1 MKIFRIIFIT
11 FLINNMKSLDSNIVF
26 VYEHV
31 RHGARSPLF
40 FDGNTDYLDRF
51 GTQWEGAMELT
62 NVGKREHYVLGIH
75 NRLKYSSLINFTKY
89 DYQEIKVYSTNTGRT
104 VQSIQAELL
113 AMYLPG
119 TLPKLTKD
127 QLKAAYPPFQ
137 NLSLEV
143 LDEISELNDST
154 IINDINIFPIQY
166 SDPKKVQINEPA
178 NCPYMK
184 QYQEDL
190 KTNSVTVKDFVSNF
204 ISKYGDKLKEVLNIT
219 DKELND
225 FEYIE
230 TILAE
235 EVLCNYYDGNKLT
248 DFFSKTGFNESEF
261 IQDNRLS
268 KSIYTYN
275 INLDEKTG
283 IMSASPSMKEII
295 NYMDNI
301 INNKSQTPKMVMQGG
316 HDTTIS
322 YIQYFMKHVF
332 NIPIQYISFASNI
345 YFELHKNKSESE
357 LDKFYIEYILDGITK
372 LIMDYPEFKTK
383 VLDAVWS
390 DEDINKFCYPPE
402 KEDITDEKKTDENK
416 TEYEK
421 YKTYTIALLSTTIF
435 LFISTVVFLALFI
448 VHYKQYK
455 TFSGN
460 SITNDS
466 ILNGKKNN
474 EMQLIE

>member
-89 DYQEIKVYSTNTGRT
+89 DYQEIKVYSTNSGRT
-104 VQSIQAELL
+104 IQSIQAELH

-119 TLPKLTKD
+119 TLPKLTKE
-127 QLKAAYPPFQ
+127 QLSAAYPPFQ
-137 NLSLEV
+137 NLSSEV
-143 LDEISELNDST
+143 LDEVAKLNDST
-154 IINDINIFPIQY
+154 IINDINVFPIQM
-166 SDPKKVQINEPA
+166 SDPKKVQLNDPS
-178 NCPYMK
+178 NCPFMK
-184 QYQEDL
+184 QYQAEL
-190 KTNSVTVKDFVSNF
+190 ENKTRSGIIKDFVKNF
-204 ISKYGDKLKEVLNIT
+204 AAKYGEKLKEVLNRT
-219 DKELND
+219 DEDVNSFD
-225 FEYIE
+225 YIQI
-230 TILAE
+230 ILAE
-235 EVLCNYYDGNKLT
+235 EVICNYYDGNKLE
-248 DFFSKTGFNESEF
+248 DFFKKTGFNSSEF
-261 IQDNRLS
+261 IQDNRES
-268 KSIYTYN
+268 KIIYIYN
-275 INLDEKTG
+275 LNMDEQSG
-283 IMSASPSMKEII
+283 VMAASPSIKDII

-316 HDTTIS
+316 HDDTIS
-322 YIQYFMKHVF
+322 YFQYFMKHVF

-357 LDKFYIEYILDGITK
+357 LDKYYIEYILDGITK

-383 VLDAVWS
+383 VLEAVWS
-390 DEDINKFCYPPE
+390 DEKINKFCYPPE
-402 KEDITDEKKTDENK
+402 KEDEKTDENK

-466 ILNGKKNN
+466 ILNGKTNN
-474 EMQLIE
+474 ELQLIE

>member
-248 DFFSKTGFNESEF
+248 DFFRKTGFNESEF

-301 INNKSQTPKMVMQGG
+301 INNKSQAPKMVMQGG

-357 LDKFYIEYILDGITK
+357 LDKYYIEYILDGITK
-372 LIMDYPEFKTK
+372 LIMDYPEFQTK

-402 KEDITDEKKTDENK
+402 KEDITDEKTDENK

>member
-104 VQSIQAELL
+104 VQSIQAEIL

-357 LDKFYIEYILDGITK
+357 LDKYYIEYILDGITK
-372 LIMDYPEFKTK
+372 LIMDYNEFKTK

-402 KEDITDEKKTDENK
+402 KEDITDEKTDENK

>member
-1 MKIFRIIFIT
+1 MKKFRIIFIT
-11 FLINNMKSLDSNIVF
+11 FLIYFIKSSDSNIVF

-40 FDGNTDYLDRF
+40 FDGNTKYLDRF
-51 GTQWEGAMELT
+51 GTQWEGAMEIT

-89 DYQEIKVYSTNTGRT
+89 DYQEIKVFSTNVGRT

-119 TLPKLTKD
+119 TLPKLTKE
-127 QLKAAYPPFQ
+127 QLAVAYPPFQ
-137 NLSLEV
+137 NLSSEIRDEV
-143 LDEISELNDST
+143 AELNDST
-154 IINDINIFPIQY
+154 IIKDINVFPIQF
-166 SDPKKVQINEPA
+166 SDPKKVQLNEPV

-184 QYQEDL
+184 QYQEDI
-190 KTNSVTVKDFVSNF
+190 KANSVTLKDFMKNF
-204 ISKYGDKLKEVLNIT
+204 NAKYGDKLKEVLKLT

-248 DFFSKTGFNESEF
+248 DFFNKTGFNETEF
-261 IQDNRLS
+261 IEDNRLS
-268 KSIYTYN
+268 KRIYTYN

-295 NYMDNI
+295 NYMDDI
-301 INNKSQTPKMVMQGG
+301 INNKSQAPKMVMQGG

-322 YIQYFMKHVF
+322 YFQYFMKHVF
-332 NIPIQYISFASNI
+332 NISIQYISFASNI
-345 YFELHKNKSESE
+345 YFELHKNISESE
-357 LDKFYIEYILDGITK
+357 SDKYYVEYILDGVTK
-372 LIMDYPEFKTK
+372 LIIDYPEFKTK
-383 VLDAVWS
+383 VLGAVWN

-402 KEDITDEKKTDENK
+402 KENITDEKTDENK
-416 TEYEK
+416 NEYEK
-421 YKTYTIALLSTTIF
+421 YKTYTIVLLSTTIF
-435 LFISTVVFLALFI
+435 LFISTVIFLALFI
-448 VHYKQYK
+448 VHYKKYK
-455 TFSGN
+455 TYSGY
-460 SITNDS
+460 SMPNDS
-466 ILNGKKNN
+466 SLNGKKNS
-474 EMQLIE
+474 ELKLIE

>member
-1 MKIFRIIFIT
+1 MNIFRIIF
-11 FLINNMKSLDSNIVF
+11 LIFFIYFIKSSDSDIVF

-40 FDGNTDYLDRF
+40 LNGNTQYQDAF

-154 IINDINIFPIQY
+154 IINDINVFPIQY

-301 INNKSQTPKMVMQGG
+301 INNKSQAPKMVMQGG

-357 LDKFYIEYILDGITK
+357 LDKYYIEYILDGITK

-383 VLDAVWS
+383 VLDSVWS

-402 KEDITDEKKTDENK
+402 KEDITDEKTDENK

-448 VHYKQYK
+448 VHYKKYK

-466 ILNGKKNN
+466 ILNGKKNS
-474 EMQLIE
+474 ELQLIE

>member
-11 FLINNMKSLDSNIVF
+11 LLINNMKSLDSNIVF

-248 DFFSKTGFNESEF
+248 DFFSKTRFNESEF

-357 LDKFYIEYILDGITK
+357 LDKYYIEYILDGITK

-402 KEDITDEKKTDENK
+402 KEDITDEKTDENK

>member
-154 IINDINIFPIQY
+154 IINDINVFPIQY

-248 DFFSKTGFNESEF
+248 DFFSKTRFNESEF

-357 LDKFYIEYILDGITK
+357 LDKYYIEYILDGITK

-383 VLDAVWS
+383 VLDDVWS

-402 KEDITDEKKTDENK
+402 KEDITDEKTDENK

>member
-154 IINDINIFPIQY
+154 IINDINVFPIQY

-357 LDKFYIEYILDGITK
+357 LDKYYIEYILDGITK

-402 KEDITDEKKTDENK
+402 KEDITDEKTDENK

-466 ILNGKKNN
+466 ILNGKKNS
-474 EMQLIE
+474 ELELIE

>member
-248 DFFSKTGFNESEF
+248 DFFSKTRFNESEF

-357 LDKFYIEYILDGITK
+357 LDKYYIEYILDGITK

-402 KEDITDEKKTDENK
+402 KEDITDEKTDENK

-435 LFISTVVFLALFI
+435 LFISTVVFIILFI
-448 VHYKQYK
+448 LFYKK
-455 TFSGN
+455 TKKYSGN
-460 SITNDS
+460 LLTNDS
-466 ILNGKKNN
+466 TLNGKTNN
-474 EMQLIE
+474 ELQLIE

>member
-11 FLINNMKSLDSNIVF
+11 LLINNMKSLDSNIVF

-248 DFFSKTGFNESEF
+248 DFFSKTRFNESEF

-357 LDKFYIEYILDGITK
+357 LDKYYIEYILDGITK

-402 KEDITDEKKTDENK
+402 KEDITDEKTDENR

>member
-248 DFFSKTGFNESEF
+248 DFFSKTRFNESEF

-357 LDKFYIEYILDGITK
+357 LDKYYIEYILDGITK

-402 KEDITDEKKTDENK
+402 KEDITDEKTDENK

>member
-1 MKIFRIIFIT
+1 MKKFRIIFIT
-11 FLINNMKSLDSNIVF
+11 FLIYFIKSSDSNIVF

-40 FDGNTDYLDRF
+40 FDGNTKYLDRF
-51 GTQWEGAMELT
+51 GTQWEGAMEIT

-89 DYQEIKVYSTNTGRT
+89 DYQEIKVYSTNSGRT

-119 TLPKLTKD
+119 TLPKLTKE
-127 QLKAAYPPFQ
+127 QLAAAYPPFQ
-137 NLSLEV
+137 NLSSEV
-143 LDEISELNDST
+143 LNEIEELNDST
-154 IINDINIFPIQY
+154 IINDINVFPIQY
-166 SDPKKVQINEPA
+166 SDPKKVQLNEPV

-184 QYQEDL
+184 QYQEDI
-190 KTNSVTVKDFVSNF
+190 KANSVTLKDFMKNF
-204 ISKYGDKLKEVLNIT
+204 NAKYGDKLKEVLKLT

-248 DFFSKTGFNESEF
+248 DFFNKTGFNEAEF
-261 IQDNRLS
+261 IEDNRLS
-268 KSIYTYN
+268 KRIYTYN

-295 NYMDNI
+295 NYMDDI
-301 INNKSQTPKMVMQGG
+301 INNKSQAPKMVMQGG

-322 YIQYFMKHVF
+322 YFQYFMKHVF
-332 NIPIQYISFASNI
+332 NISIQYISFASNI
-345 YFELHKNKSESE
+345 YFELHKNISESE
-357 LDKFYIEYILDGITK
+357 SDKYYVEYILDGVTK
-372 LIMDYPEFKTK
+372 LIIDYPEFKTK
-383 VLDAVWS
+383 VLGAVWK

-402 KEDITDEKKTDENK
+402 KENITDEKTDENK
-416 TEYEK
+416 NEYEK
-421 YKTYTIALLSTTIF
+421 YKTYTIVLLSTTIF
-435 LFISTVVFLALFI
+435 LFISTVIFLALFI
-448 VHYKQYK
+448 VHYKKYK
-455 TFSGN
+455 TYSGY
-460 SITNDS
+460 SMPNDS
-466 ILNGKKNN
+466 SLNGKKNS
-474 EMQLIE
+474 ELKLIE

>member
-11 FLINNMKSLDSNIVF
+11 FLINNMKSSDSNIVF

-154 IINDINIFPIQY
+154 IINDINVFPIQY

-248 DFFSKTGFNESEF
+248 DFFSKTRFNESEF

-301 INNKSQTPKMVMQGG
+301 INNKSQAPKMVMQGG

-357 LDKFYIEYILDGITK
+357 LDKYYIEYILDGITK

-402 KEDITDEKKTDENK
+402 KEDITDEKTDENK

>member
-1 MKIFRIIFIT
+1 MNIFRIIF
-11 FLINNMKSLDSNIVF
+11 LIFFIYFINSSDSDIVF

-40 FDGNTDYLDRF
+40 LNGNTQYLDAF
-51 GTQWEGAMELT
+51 GTQWEGASTLT

-154 IINDINIFPIQY
+154 IINDINVFPIQY

-204 ISKYGDKLKEVLNIT
+204 ISKYGDKLKEVINIT

-301 INNKSQTPKMVMQGG
+301 INNKSQAPKMVMQGG

-345 YFELHKNKSESE
+345 YFELHKNKSES
-357 LDKFYIEYILDGITK
+357 DKFYIEYILDGVTK

-402 KEDITDEKKTDENK
+402 KEDITDEKTDENK

-435 LFISTVVFLALFI
+435 LFISTVVFIILFI
-448 VHYKQYK
+448 LFYKKTKQY
-455 TFSGN
+455 SGN
-460 SITNDS
+460 LLTNTSTSDVQ
-466 ILNGKKNN
+466 KK
-474 EMQLIE
+474 

>member
-154 IINDINIFPIQY
+154 IINDINVFPIQY

-248 DFFSKTGFNESEF
+248 DFFSKTRFNESEF

-301 INNKSQTPKMVMQGG
+301 INNKSQAPKMVMQGG

-357 LDKFYIEYILDGITK
+357 LDKYYIEYILDGITK

-402 KEDITDEKKTDENK
+402 KEDITDEKTDENK

-435 LFISTVVFLALFI
+435 LFISTVVFIILFI
-448 VHYKQYK
+448 LFYKKTKQY
-455 TFSGN
+455 SGN
-460 SITNDS
+460 LLTNTSTSDVQ
-466 ILNGKKNN
+466 KK
-474 EMQLIE
+474 

>member
-154 IINDINIFPIQY
+154 IINDINVFPIQY

-332 NIPIQYISFASNI
+332 NISIQYISFASNI

-357 LDKFYIEYILDGITK
+357 LDKYYIEYILDGITK

-402 KEDITDEKKTDENK
+402 KEDITDEKTDENK

>member
-357 LDKFYIEYILDGITK
+357 LDKYYIEYILDGITK

-402 KEDITDEKKTDENK
+402 KEDITDEKTDENK

>member
-11 FLINNMKSLDSNIVF
+11 LLINNMKSLDSNIVF

-248 DFFSKTGFNESEF
+248 DFFSKTRFNESEF

-322 YIQYFMKHVF
+322 YIQYFMKHVLI
-332 NIPIQYISFASNI
+332 NII
-345 YFELHKNKSESE
+345 
-357 LDKFYIEYILDGITK
+357 
-372 LIMDYPEFKTK
+372 
-383 VLDAVWS
+383 
-390 DEDINKFCYPPE
+390 
-402 KEDITDEKKTDENK
+402 
-416 TEYEK
+416 
-421 YKTYTIALLSTTIF
+421 
-435 LFISTVVFLALFI
+435 
-448 VHYKQYK
+448 
-455 TFSGN
+455 
-460 SITNDS
+460 
-466 ILNGKKNN
+466 
-474 EMQLIE
+474 